1 MRVYNWLIGFGAS
14 LIAFAMIALPAGAQ
28 AQVQRLRGTI
38 VDLDGR
44 VLTVA
49 TRDGP
54 QVKILL
60 DEKYSVGAV
69 KKVDL
74 SAIAPGTFVGI
85 AADPMPGGGWKAIE
99 VLLFPESGRGS
110 GEGHYPWDLT
120 PDSSMTN
127 ATVTAV
133 VTRTDGHMASLK
145 YKDGSVDILIPDGIP
160 LVTFTA
166 ADRSDVKPGA
176 FVLLGA
182 TKQADGTLTATRLT
196 VEKDGVKPPM

>member
-1 MRVYNWLIGFGAS
+1 MRMRSWLIGVGVA
-14 LIAFAMIALPAGAQ
+14 LIAFATIALPASAQ
-28 AQVQRLRGTI
+28 AQVQRIRGTI
-38 VDLDGR
+38 VGLDGR

-49 TRDGP
+49 TREGP
-54 QVKILL
+54 QVNILL
-60 DEKYSVGAV
+60 DEKYTVGAV

-74 SAIAPGTFVGI
+74 SAITPGTFVGI
-85 AADPMPGGGWKAIE
+85 AAAPMAGGGWRALE
-99 VLLFPESGRGS
+99 VLLFPDSARGS
-110 GEGHYPWDLT
+110 GEGHYAWDLT

-133 VTRTDGHMASLK
+133 VTGTDGHMASLK

-182 TKQADGTLTATRLT
+182 TKQADGTLRATRLT

>member
-1 MRVYNWLIGFGAS
+1 MRMRNWLAGVSGA
-14 LIAFAMIALPAGAQ
+14 LIALAIIAAPAGAR
-28 AQVQRLRGTI
+28 AQVQRTRGTI
-38 VDLDGR
+38 VGLDGR
-44 VLTVA
+44 TLTVA
-49 TRDGP
+49 TREGP
-54 QVKILL
+54 QVTILL
-60 DEKYSVGAV
+60 DEKYTVGAV
-69 KKVDL
+69 RNVDL
-74 SAIAPGTFVGI
+74 SAIVPGTFVGI
-85 AADPMPGGGWKAIE
+85 AASPMPGGGWKAIE
-99 VLLFPESGRGS
+99 VLLFPESARGS

>member
-1 MRVYNWLIGFGAS
+1 MLIRNWLTGVGRVLVALAMVALSAS
-14 LIAFAMIALPAGAQ
+14 AQ
-28 AQVQRLRGTI
+28 AQVQRVRGTI
-38 VDLDGR
+38 VSLDGQM
-44 VLTVA
+44 LTVA
-49 TRDGP
+49 TREGP

-60 DEKYSVGAV
+60 DEKYAVGAV

-74 SAIAPGTFVGI
+74 AAIAPGTFVGV
-85 AADPMPGGGWKAIE
+85 AASPIPGDGWKALE
-99 VLLFPESGRGS
+99 VLLFPESARGS
-110 GEGHYPWDLT
+110 GEGHYGWDLT
-120 PDSSMTN
+120 SDSSMTN

-145 YKDGSVDILIPDGIP
+145 YKDGSIDILIPDGIP

-166 ADRSDVKPGA
+166 ADRSDVKPGT